1 MKYKRGKIM
10 QDNRGLKYRTPI
22 SSTVNKETWE
32 ELQKIAKET
41 DIPISRLLDRS
52 IKLLIEKY
60 KRNPF

>member
-1 MKYKRGKIM
+1 MPE
-10 QDNRGLKYRTPI
+10 DRGLKHRTPI
-22 SSTVNKETWE
+22 SSTVNKEIWA

-60 KRNPF
+60 KNNPF